1 MRISVENLPMVVRVL
16 VPGDVVMVEGE
27 VVNGQG

>member
-1 MRISVENLPMVVRVL
+1 MCISLENLPMVVIVF
-16 VPGDVVMVEGE
+16 VPGEVVMVEGE